1 MNIPRKNILA
11 GTSPTMLALY
21 NLIQILLLPIALPFL
36 LIFILLTPRYR
47 HRTWRRLGIG
57 IGARVREKRPKG
69 RQTIWIHALSV
80 GEVTSALPL
89 ICGIR
94 ERFPEIFLVFS
105 ATTTSG
111 SKVAE
116 DLMADRADLVIPF
129 PLDIL
134 PVTAAFVRHIRP
146 DLFILVETDFWPNL
160 LTCLQRWNIPAML
173 VNGRISRQSM
183 ASYRRF
189 TFFFRPLFQTFRH
202 LCMQTEGDR
211 RNMIDLGV
219 PADRVHTLGNLK
231 FDTPSITAGSHFQPF
246 PMSLPD
252 QHLLF
257 VAGSTHKGEEE
268 IILNVFVRLQ
278 ASYPDLYLVI
288 APRDISRGKEIQG
301 LAASRG
307 ISSSCR
313 YEKNSENRQL
323 LVLDTIGELAGCYR
337 FADIAFVG
345 GSLVALGGHNPIEP
359 AVMQTPVLF
368 GPHMEDF
375 AEISAEL
382 LADGGA
388 QRIDDEESFFQA
400 ANGWLGN
407 PRLREEAGLAALSC
421 VKKQQGVIER
431 HLQLI
436 QTLIHPAP

>member
-1 MNIPRKNILA
+1 
-11 GTSPTMLALY
+11 MLALY
-21 NLIQILLLPIALPFL
+21 NLIQIILLPIALPFL
-36 LIFILLTPRYR
+36 LVFVLLTPRYR
-47 HRTWRRLGIG
+47 HRTWQRLGFG
-57 IGARVREKRPKG
+57 LGALIRQKNANG

-111 SKVAE
+111 SRVAE
-116 DLMADRADLVIPF
+116 KLMTDRADLVVPF

-134 PVTAAFVRHIRP
+134 PVTATFVNRIRP
-146 DLFILVETDFWPNL
+146 DLFILVETDFWPNIL
-160 LTCLQRWNIPAML
+160 HCLKRHDIPAML

-183 ASYRRF
+183 TSYRRF
-189 TFFFRPLFQTFRH
+189 SFFFRPLFQTFRH

-268 IILNVFVRLQ
+268 IILNVFARLQ
-278 ASYPDLYLVI
+278 ASHPDLYLVI
-288 APRDISRGKEIQG
+288 APRDIGRGKEIQG

-313 YEKNSENRQL
+313 SEKNSECRRL

-388 QRIDDEESFFQA
+388 RIVEDEEAFFQA
-400 ANGWLGN
+400 ANSWIAN
-407 PRLREEAGLAALSC
+407 PEHRKQAGLAALAC

-431 HLQLI
+431 HLKLI
-436 QTLIHPAP
+436 QTLISAP